1 MNLND
6 TSGSSFDGYLLIV
19 CVLILLIVFTLVYF
33 VIRNRQI
40 INDLDTN
47 VNKYINEDVL
57 KLNNVISAINYND
70 NLLNKKQKYIEDV
83 ISKNDDFSYNY
94 DNNKNQQNES
104 NVDEE
109 DTLKIIDFSNDNTW
123 NVTDTIS
130 ANNVLDN
137 LLNL

>member
-83 ISKNDDFSYNY
+83 ISKNDDFSYN
-94 DNNKNQQNES
+94 
-104 NVDEE
+104 
-109 DTLKIIDFSNDNTW
+109 
-123 NVTDTIS
+123 
-130 ANNVLDN
+130 
-137 LLNL
+137 

>member
-6 TSGSSFDGYLLIV
+6 TSGSSFDGYLLLV
-19 CVLILLIVFTLVYF
+19 CVFILLIVFTLVYF

-57 KLNNVISAINYND
+57 KLNNIISAINYND
-70 NLLNKKQKYIEDV
+70 NLLNKRQKYIEDV

-94 DNNKNQQNES
+94 DNNENQKNETNI
-104 NVDEE
+104 DEE
-109 DTLKIIDFSNDNTW
+109 NDIQIIDFSNDNNW